1 MKIKP
6 YSTRRIFYDRIG
18 NKMVAGRGQQQ
29 VEGRVF
35 CTKDNNTQ
43 ADCNANDTEE
53 HLAKHLK
60 MLSECH

>member
-35 CTKDNNTQ
+35 CTKDNNTGGV
-43 ADCNANDTEE
+43 N
-53 HLAKHLK
+53 
-60 MLSECH
+60 